1 MRNKDFD
8 NDWVSRIRNDT
19 LQSMLCTCI
28 NTLVPLLHITG
39 KLSIMLSDP
48 STSGSSSPSSTYVN
62 MLNDISSNGETL
74 FIIPKLEK
82 NDTSLGAGSTAKA
95 VHQVIQEN
103 QYVIHVENENTNTAP
118 KTATRRS
125 SHNVMQ

>member
-1 MRNKDFD
+1 
-8 NDWVSRIRNDT
+8 
-19 LQSMLCTCI
+19 MLRTCI
-28 NTLVPLLHITG
+28 NTLAPLLHITG

-95 VHQVIQEN
+95 VHQVSNSRKPIR
-103 QYVIHVENENTNTAP
+103 YHVEIENTNTAP
-118 KTATRRS
+118 KIATRRS